1 VPGGL
6 LETDPLLLRQD
17 GWESNAR
24 SYPRRLPVALAR
36 GEGVVVTATDGRRFL
51 DCLAGAGSLS
61 LGHGHPAVMAA
72 VRAALDGGL
81 PWQTLDLTT
90 PAKDRFVAELFSR
103 LPAELARGRIQF
115 CGPSGA
121 DAVEA
126 ALKLV
131 KAATGRRSMLAF
143 RGGYHGMTHGALA
156 VTGNVAAKAPVPGL
170 VGEVHFLPFP
180 YPYRCPFG
188 LGEAGDRV
196 AARYLER
203 FLDDPL
209 GGPAPP
215 AGVLVEC
222 VQGEGGVLAAPDEW
236 LRELRRITAERGIP
250 LIVDEV
256 QTAGGRTGTLFA
268 FERAGVVPDVLV
280 LSKAIGGGLPLAVLV
295 YRDELDRWQPGA
307 HAGTFRGNQLA
318 MVAGAAALRFTVEQ
332 RLPEQAAVLGER
344 LLAHLR
350 SVQRSARCIGEVRGR
365 GLMIGVE
372 LVHPDADPDELGA
385 RPTAAALARRVQ
397 AGCLDRGLIVE
408 LGGRDGAV
416 VRFLPPLVITADQI
430 DAVADRFADA
440 VAAAELGGPA

>member
-1 VPGGL
+1 VPSGL
-6 LETDPLLLRQD
+6 LQTDPLLVRQS

-36 GEGVVVTATDGRRFL
+36 AAGAVVTATDGRQYL
-51 DCLAGAGSLS
+51 DCLAGAGALT
-61 LGHGHPAVMAA
+61 LGHSHPVVVAA
-72 VRAALDGGL
+72 VREALDAEL

-90 PAKDRFVAELFSR
+90 PAKDAYVAELFSH
-103 LPAELARGRIQF
+103 LPVELAGGRIQF

-126 ALKLV
+126 ALKLA
-131 KAATGRRSMLAF
+131 KAATGRRSILAF

-156 VTGNVAAKAPVPGL
+156 VTGNVAVKEPFAGL
-170 VGEVHFLPFP
+170 AGEVHHLPFP

-188 LGEAGDRV
+188 VGEGGHEIGS
-196 AARYLER
+196 RYLER
-203 FLDDPL
+203 LLDDPL
-209 GGPAPP
+209 AGHARPA
-215 AGVLVEC
+215 AVLVEP
-222 VQGEGGVLAAPDEW
+222 VQGEGGVLPAPDRW

-250 LIVDEV
+250 LILDEV
-256 QTAGGRTGTLFA
+256 QTGGGRTGTLFA

-280 LSKAIGGGLPLAVLV
+280 LSKAIGGGLPLAVVV
-295 YRDELDRWQPGA
+295 YREELDRWAPGA

-318 MVAGAAALRFTVEQ
+318 MVAGRAALRYTAEQ
-332 RLPEQAAVLGER
+332 RLPERAAALGER
-344 LLAHLR
+344 LAGRLR
-350 SVQRSARCIGEVRGR
+350 AVRAAARCVGDVRGR

-372 LVHPDADPDELGA
+372 LVDPDAGPDELGA
-385 RPTAAALARRVQ
+385 RPPAPALARRVQ

-416 VRFLPPLVITADQI
+416 VRFLPPLVITPDQL

-440 VAAAELGGPA
+440 VAAAELDGPA

>member
-6 LETDPLLLRQD
+6 LETDLLLRRQD

-36 GEGVVVTATDGRRFL
+36 GEGMVVTATDGRRFL
-51 DCLAGAGSLS
+51 DCLTGAGALS
-61 LGHGHPAVMAA
+61 LGHGHPVVTAA

-103 LPAELARGRIQF
+103 LPTELAGGRIQF

-143 RGGYHGMTHGALA
+143 RGGYHGMTLGALA
-156 VTGNVAAKAPVPGL
+156 ATGNVAAKAAVPGL
-170 VGEVHFLPFP
+170 AGEVHFLPYP

-188 LGEAGDRV
+188 LGEAGHRV
-196 AARYLER
+196 GTRYLQR

-209 GGPAPP
+209 GGATPP

-222 VQGEGGVLAAPDEW
+222 VQGEGGVLPAPDEW

-250 LIVDEV
+250 LVVDEV
-256 QTAGGRTGTLFA
+256 QTGGGRTGTLFA

-280 LSKAIGGGLPLAVLV
+280 LSKAIGGGLPLAVVV
-295 YRDELDRWQPGA
+295 YREELDRWLPGA

-318 MVAGAAALRFTVEQ
+318 MVAGTAALRFTVEQ
-332 RLPEQAAVLGER
+332 RLPAHAAAMGER
-344 LLAHLR
+344 LLAQLR
-350 SVQRSARCIGEVRGR
+350 SVQRSARCVGEVRGR
-365 GLMIGVE
+365 GLMVGVE
-372 LVHPDADPDELGA
+372 LVDPDGVADESGA
-385 RPTAAALARRVQ
+385 LPTAPGLARRVQ
-397 AGCLDRGLIVE
+397 TGCLDRGLIVE

-416 VRFLPPLVITADQI
+416 VRFLPPLVITAEQV
-430 DAVADRFADA
+430 DAVAERFADA
-440 VAAAELGGPA
+440 VAAAELGGEA